1 MDWLIILI
9 VLLRLLGGGGGL
21 YGRMGTGWGI
31 GPMGPI
37 VAVIVVAYLLCRY
50 RGQTRPR
57 TVARS
62 SQRIVV
68 SRCRTCANP
77 NFVEAVG

>member
-1 MDWLIILI
+1 MDLLIILI
-9 VLLRLLGGGGGL
+9 VLLRLLGGSGGL

-31 GPMGPI
+31 GPMGLI

-57 TVARS
+57 TAGRS

-68 SRCRTCANP
+68 SPVSQVR
-77 NFVEAVG
+77 